1 LAAFYS
7 KQERMTV
14 SKLDELR
21 AHAAAGRKR
30 VALAPAEAEQ
40 AVHEHVQNGG
50 RFKDHHVMQA
60 VRRALYTADLAPDMR
75 AKAEAK
81 LFELLAVDPIE
92 GVTIE
97 RGP

>member
-1 LAAFYS
+1 
-7 KQERMTV
+7 V

-21 AHAAAGRKR
+21 THAAAGRKR
-30 VALAPAEAEQ
+30 VALTAVDAHQ
-40 AVHEHVQNGG
+40 AMREHLESGG
-50 RFKDHHVMQA
+50 KFKDHRIAQA
-60 VRRALYTADLAPDMR
+60 VFRALCVTDAGEMR

-97 RGP
+97 RAL